1 MDKQIIN
8 SAVAGGLSLLYSY
21 FQEGLSPMSTQALTQ
36 AGLIAGS
43 YMAGEAFVKPFL
55 LPHVEKTHNAL
66 LKSVEEHIFDAV
78 VPGLAYALGA
88 FQLNI
93 SKGYTSTDFLRGAI
107 PAIMAS
113 PIHTAVL
120 SFLPSSGV

>member
-8 SAVAGGLSLLYSY
+8 SAVAGGISLLYSY
-21 FQEGLSPMSTQALTQ
+21 FGEGMAPFDIKALTQ

-43 YMAGEAFVKPFL
+43 YMVGEAFVKPFL

-88 FQLNI
+88 SQLGI
-93 SKGYTSTDFLRGAI
+93 STGFTTYDFLRGMI
-107 PAIMAS
+107 PSVLSS
-113 PIHTAVL
+113 PVHTAVL
-120 SFLPSSGV
+120 SFFPNPV